1 MYYYKKKKKK
11 KQQQQQQQQQ
21 LVHWLDC
28 PGTLQ
33 PRLETVG
40 TTKTLPLSPL
50 STVPVKS
57 VALARRTL

>member
-11 KQQQQQQQQQ
+11 KQQQQQQ

-33 PRLETVG
+33 PWLEIVG
-40 TTKTLPLSPL
+40 TTEAPPLSPL